1 MPKLHLK
8 VIKPKTKMYSPKTD
22 SFLNNASR
30 FVQEK
35 IHRMLDND
43 VLPLIIAPS
52 IFLIFAGLEWWRW
65 YLEIPTPIPLLLT
78 IIALSLGVYCS
89 HKLLGYKRNENRQKN
104 LRTSI
109 NQHPELH

>member
-1 MPKLHLK
+1 MPKLRLK
-8 VIKPKTKMYSPKTD
+8 IIKQKMEKQSPQ
-22 SFLNNASR
+22 SGNLLRNINCFAL
-30 FVQEK
+30 EK
-35 IHRMLDND
+35 INKILDND

-78 IIALSLGVYCS
+78 IIALSVGVYCS
-89 HKLLGYKRNENRQKN
+89 YKLLGHKKNESRQKD

>member
-1 MPKLHLK
+1 MPKLRLT
-8 VIKPKTKMYSPKTD
+8 VIKPRTKKHSSQTD
-22 SFLNNASR
+22 NLLNIASR
-30 FVQEK
+30 FTQEK
-35 IHRMLDND
+35 INKLLDND

-52 IFLIFAGLEWWRW
+52 IFVIFAGMEWWRW

-78 IIALSLGVYCS
+78 IIALGLGVYCS
-89 HKLLGYKRNENRQKN
+89 YKLLGHKRNESKQKD

>member
-1 MPKLHLK
+1 MPKLRLK
-8 VIKPKTKMYSPKTD
+8 IIKQKTEKQS
-22 SFLNNASR
+22 LQSR
-30 FVQEK
+30 NLLRNINCFALEK
-35 IHRMLDND
+35 INKILDND

-78 IIALSLGVYCS
+78 IIALSVGVYCS
-89 HKLLGYKRNENRQKN
+89 YKLLGHKKNESRQKD

>member
-1 MPKLHLK
+1 MEKQ
-8 VIKPKTKMYSPKTD
+8 SPQ
-22 SFLNNASR
+22 SGNLLRNINCFAL
-30 FVQEK
+30 EK
-35 IHRMLDND
+35 INKILDND

-78 IIALSLGVYCS
+78 IIALSVGVYCS
-89 HKLLGYKRNENRQKN
+89 YKLLGHKKNESRQKD

>member
-1 MPKLHLK
+1 MPKLRLTI
-8 VIKPKTKMYSPKTD
+8 IKPRTKKHSSQTD
-22 SFLNNASR
+22 NLLNIASR
-30 FVQEK
+30 FVPEK
-35 IHRMLDND
+35 IHKMLDND

-78 IIALSLGVYCS
+78 IIALGVGVYCS
-89 HKLLGYKRNENRQKN
+89 YKLLGHKKNESRQKD

>member
-1 MPKLHLK
+1 MPKLRLK
-8 VIKPKTKMYSPKTD
+8 ITKQRANKHSSQTYN
-22 SFLNNASR
+22 FLNDTNR
-30 FVQEK
+30 FTQEK
-35 IHRMLDND
+35 FHKILDND

-52 IFLIFAGLEWWRW
+52 IFIIFAGLEWWRW

-89 HKLLGYKRNENRQKN
+89 YKLLGHKKNGDRQKD
-104 LRTSI
+104 LRTTI

>member
-1 MPKLHLK
+1 
-8 VIKPKTKMYSPKTD
+8 
-22 SFLNNASR
+22 
-30 FVQEK
+30 
-35 IHRMLDND
+35 MLDND

-78 IIALSLGVYCS
+78 IIALGLGVYCS
-89 HKLLGYKRNENRQKN
+89 YKLLEHKKNGSRQKD

-109 NQHPELH
+109 NRHPELH

>member
-1 MPKLHLK
+1 MPKLRLK
-8 VIKPKTKMYSPKTD
+8 IIKQKVEKQS
-22 SFLNNASR
+22 SQSR
-30 FVQEK
+30 NLLKNINCFVSEK
-35 IHRMLDND
+35 INKLLDND

-78 IIALSLGVYCS
+78 IIALGLGVYCS
-89 HKLLGYKRNENRQKN
+89 YKLLGHKRNESKQKD
-104 LRTSI
+104 LRAGI

>member
-1 MPKLHLK
+1 MPKLRLK
-8 VIKPKTKMYSPKTD
+8 IIKQKVGKQS
-22 SFLNNASR
+22 LQSR
-30 FVQEK
+30 NLFKNINCFVLEK
-35 IHRMLDND
+35 IHKMLDND

-78 IIALSLGVYCS
+78 IIALGLGVYCS
-89 HKLLGYKRNENRQKN
+89 YKLLGHKKNESRQKD